1 MKHKVIVI
9 QCISSSLN
17 YIDDIRKEGLEP
29 VLMEVNV
36 PPEDKDTV
44 RKILDLEYSHLK
56 GDRPIVIS
64 ECPDYCQT
72 LQLVKDYAPVLV
84 IPGSDYGIEL
94 AAKLSSDLGLPGH
107 NVTRVPFLRRK
118 DKMHEA
124 LKDAGIRYI
133 KGLAVSSVEDGIDF
147 YSTELKCGA
156 AIVKPLDGGGSVG
169 VMACHSKDELAEALR
184 LSIASGGEVLVQEM
198 IKGTEYY
205 VNTVSSRGRHV
216 VTNICRYDKI
226 QKGTER
232 PVYVRATPLPPESE
246 EMTALIEYAVNV
258 LDAVGVDIGPSHT
271 EIMVDEKGPVLIEI
285 NARLAGAH
293 QPSDWQDSV
302 LGIHESEIALRSYLG
317 KDILETRS
325 GMKAIGTPGGT
336 KAYPLISNGL
346 LHCVYIPHDIDAVDN
361 PIVPLIRSLK
371 SYYGHMRL
379 DAPSFYERTTDLSNI
394 GGIVYL
400 AHPDVS
406 VLEEE
411 YNRLLDLELNH
422 IEELFTPRKS
432 HLTSL
437 SNQLK

>member
-1 MKHKVIVI
+1 MNNKVIVI
-9 QCISSSLN
+9 QCMSSCLN
-17 YIDDIRKEGLEP
+17 YLDDIRKEGLEP
-29 VLMEVNV
+29 VLMEENV
-36 PPEDKDTV
+36 PSEDKDYV
-44 RKILDLEYSHLK
+44 RKILDLKYGRLES
-56 GDRPIVIS
+56 GRPMVIF
-64 ECPDYCQT
+64 ECPEYRRT
-72 LQLVKDYAPVLV
+72 LQMVKDLAPVLV

-94 AAKLSSDLGLPGH
+94 AAKLSHDLGLPGH
-107 NVTRVPFLRRK
+107 NVRRVPFLRRK

-133 KGLAVSSVEDGIDF
+133 KGRVVSSEEDGLEY
-147 YSTELKCGA
+147 YSEELKCGS
-156 AIVKPLDGGGSVG
+156 AIVKPLDGTGSVG
-169 VMACHSKDELAEALR
+169 VIACHSKDELAEALH
-184 LSIASGGEVLVQEM
+184 LNIASGGEVLVQEM
-198 IKGTEYY
+198 IKGTEYF

-216 VTNICRYDKI
+216 VTNICRYDKV

-246 EMTALIEYAVNV
+246 EMTALIDYAVNV

-285 NARLAGAH
+285 NARLAGGH
-293 QPSDWQDSV
+293 QPAPWQDIV
-302 LGIHESEIALRSYLG
+302 LGFHESEIALRSYLG

-346 LHCVYIPHDIDAVDN
+346 LHCVYIPYDIDAVDN
-361 PIVPLIRSLK
+361 PIVPLLRSLK

-400 AHPDVS
+400 ANPDVS

-422 IEELFTPRKS
+422 IEELFTPRK
-432 HLTSL
+432 
-437 SNQLK
+437 